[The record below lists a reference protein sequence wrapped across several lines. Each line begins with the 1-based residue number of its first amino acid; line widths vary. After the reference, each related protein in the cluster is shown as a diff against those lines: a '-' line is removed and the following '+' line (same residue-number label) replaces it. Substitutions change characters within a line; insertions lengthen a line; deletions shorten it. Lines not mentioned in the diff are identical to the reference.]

1 MKENKPR
8 LLVILGPT
16 ASGKSRL
23 AMEIAGALDGEIVS
37 SDSLQVYKHLD
48 IGTAKPSLEE
58 RARAA
63 HHLIDIL
70 EPDEEFNAG
79 TFRREASS
87 VIGSLSAAGKNIIVA
102 GGTYLYVKALLSGL
116 IEGLPAD
123 SGLRAALRK
132 ERLEHGTEHLYRR
145 LASIDPES
153 ASKIHP
159 NDYIRT
165 ERALEVYELT
175 GQKMSLLQSLHE
187 FGVRDYDY
195 VKIGIKVQREEL
207 RRRIDARVDGMISA
221 GLVDEVRGL
230 RSMGYGP
237 GLKPMQSIG
246 YKEINAYIDGEIGLE
261 RAVEL
266 IKRDTKRFAK
276 RQMTWLR
283 ADEEIH
289 WLDIPGD
296 MEKVMEIAEI
306 LFRGD

>member
-1 MKENKPR
+1 MKEKKPR

-87 VIGSLSAAGKNIIVA
+87 VIGSLSAAGKNIIIA

-123 SGLRAALRK
+123 SGLRAALR
-132 ERLEHGTEHLYRR
+132 
-145 LASIDPES
+145 
-153 ASKIHP
+153 
-159 NDYIRT
+159 
-165 ERALEVYELT
+165 
-175 GQKMSLLQSLHE
+175 
-187 FGVRDYDY
+187 
-195 VKIGIKVQREEL
+195 
-207 RRRIDARVDGMISA
+207 
-221 GLVDEVRGL
+221 
-230 RSMGYGP
+230 
-237 GLKPMQSIG
+237 
-246 YKEINAYIDGEIGLE
+246 
-261 RAVEL
+261 
-266 IKRDTKRFAK
+266 
-276 RQMTWLR
+276 
-283 ADEEIH
+283 
-289 WLDIPGD
+289 
-296 MEKVMEIAEI
+296 
-306 LFRGD
+306 

>member
-87 VIGSLSAAGKNIIVA
+87 VIGSLSAAGKNIIIA

-116 IEGLPAD
+116 IEAFLQTAG
-123 SGLRAALRK
+123 SGQRSGR
-132 ERLEHGTEHLYRR
+132 RGWSTEP
-145 LASIDPES
+145 SIS
-153 ASKIHP
+153 
-159 NDYIRT
+159 
-165 ERALEVYELT
+165 T
-175 GQKMSLLQSLHE
+175 GGSPL
-187 FGVRDYDY
+187 
-195 VKIGIKVQREEL
+195 
-207 RRRIDARVDGMISA
+207 
-221 GLVDEVRGL
+221 
-230 RSMGYGP
+230 
-237 GLKPMQSIG
+237 
-246 YKEINAYIDGEIGLE
+246 
-261 RAVEL
+261 
-266 IKRDTKRFAK
+266 
-276 RQMTWLR
+276 
-283 ADEEIH
+283 
-289 WLDIPGD
+289 
-296 MEKVMEIAEI
+296 
-306 LFRGD
+306 